1 MMSKDNI
8 EKLDKQIELLKK
20 DKEGKPTGEVEKVVT
35 EILDPEDENHV
46 INIDYGNS
54 EVKESTKEL
63 KDLKTLTTEI
73 DTKEEV
79 SQDTKKI
86 SLTDTKDAIVENEV
100 EEIPAKVDEIV
111 DNNNNNNKVDE
122 IVDNNTNDNTVNKK
136 SNKTLFIVLGII
148 IGILVIVLVVCIF
161 VFNGDDSKDKPVN
174 TDNEETDNVLSKDKM
189 IEMVD
194 LYGKSLEL
202 EINNYYNINNKLPDF
217 STVNNLVDL
226 DHEVVCLI
234 HEIYDDKTIY
244 LDECMVDYTDIDHS
258 FGTKKE
264 IVEEVVDNNN
274 IKVYVNKRT
283 KVATLEEPADTSN
296 YYLYSSNVDSKI
308 SNIILLGNTAY
319 LRYYDENTNTY
330 EIYNYITGKRAFH
343 KLNYKSASSIRL
355 YSDDLHKSDFSTE
368 YIIINYPDSTSQV
381 FSLVTG
387 EPVSEIFT
395 AIRQGEVAKDRVIV
409 YKNDKYGLLN
419 LKTGKLVL
427 PVEYRKLENSGKTI
441 LGIGDYGIQ
450 IFDEDGNSYLDNFVL
465 KSDSVYDNYVFYKNS
480 MYNINGKEICKFDT
494 DLDESKYAIQRN
506 RLSKDNKLI
515 YHIVEIDKYFE
526 SCYLYDIDKKECS
539 IITKEE
545 CNKLS

>member
-1 MMSKDNI
+1 MSKDNI

-73 DTKEEV
+73 DTKEEI

-111 DNNNNNNKVDE
+111 DNNN
-122 IVDNNTNDNTVNKK
+122 TVNKK
-136 SNKTLFIVLGII
+136 SNKTLFIVLGVI
-148 IGILVIVLVVCIF
+148 IGVLVIVLIVCIF
-161 VFNGDDSKDKPVN
+161 VFNGDDSKGKPIYN
-174 TDNEETDNVLSKDKM
+174 DNEETDNVLSKDKM

-202 EINNYYNINNKLPDF
+202 EINNYYNVNNKLPDF

-226 DHEVVCLI
+226 DHEVVCHI
-234 HEIYDDKTIY
+234 HEIYVDKTVY
-244 LDECMVDYTDIDHS
+244 LDDCMVDYTDIDHS
-258 FGTKKE
+258 YGTKKE
-264 IVEEVVDNNN
+264 IVEEEVDNNN

-308 SNIILLGNTAY
+308 SNISLLGDTPY
-319 LRYYDENTNTY
+319 LNYFDENTNTY
-330 EIYNYITGKRAFH
+330 ELYNYITGKRAFH
-343 KLNYKSASSIRL
+343 KLNYKSASYIVL
-355 YSDDLHKSDFSTE
+355 YSDKLYNSDYSTE

-387 EPVSEIFT
+387 EPVGEIFT
-395 AIRQGEVAKDRVIV
+395 AIRQGEVAKDRVVV

-419 LKTGKLVL
+419 LKNGKLVL
-427 PVEYRKLENSGKTI
+427 PVEYRKLENYGKSI
-441 LGIGDYGIQ
+441 VGIGDYGVQ
-450 IFDEDGNSYLDNFVL
+450 IFDEDGNRYLDNFVL
-465 KSDSVYDNYVFYKNS
+465 KSSSVYDNYVFYKNS

-494 DLDESKYAIQRN
+494 DLDETDYNIQRN
-506 RLSKDNKLI
+506 HLSGDNKLI

-526 SCYLYDIDKKECS
+526 KCYIYDIDKKECS